1 MQNSLLDSDKKYAKG
16 DSGLPYTKTRNY
28 MELNRTAV
36 IEPKYLDLFCE
47 YLYKN
52 MGIYI
57 EQSKKGLLAQKIT
70 KLMTEGGILNSGEYY
85 HFIVSPPISEKQK
98 ALKNKFI
105 DTVTVHKTNFFREN
119 NHFEFIQRNIAK
131 IIEESPTLRFTN
143 ELRVWSS
150 ACSTGEEAYTLAMLF
165 KEILPP
171 GMRAKILAT
180 DISPDSIRKAM
191 NGVYKFGPEDN
202 ITNYYINKY
211 FNKIGDSWAIS
222 DEIKS
227 SVTFRLFNLMETF
240 PFKNPFDIIFCRNVM
255 IYFDKDVQ
263 EKLVNNFYNSLSK
276 NSLLFIG
283 HSESLIQIKHQFT
296 YHEPTIYK
304 KVSK

>member
-1 MQNSLLDSDKKYAKG
+1 MD
-16 DSGLPYTKTRNY
+16 
-28 MELNRTAV
+28 LNKAAV
-36 IEPKYLDLFCE
+36 IEPRYLDLFCE

-57 EQSKKGLLAQKIT
+57 EPSKKSLLAQKLT
-70 KLMTEGGILNSGEYY
+70 KLMNDGGIQNSGEYY

-98 ALKNKFI
+98 ELKNKFT

-119 NHFEFIQRNIAK
+119 NHFEFMQRNIAK
-131 IIEESPTLRFTN
+131 IIEESPTIKFTN

-150 ACSTGEEAYTLAMLF
+150 ACSTGEEAYTLSMLL
-165 KEILPP
+165 KEILPS
-171 GMRAKILAT
+171 GIRAKILAT

-191 NGVYKFGPEDN
+191 AGVYKFGPEDN

-211 FNKIGDSWAIS
+211 FTKTGDTWVIS
-222 DEIKS
+222 DEIKNNVS
-227 SVTFRLFNLMETF
+227 FRLFNLMEPF

-255 IYFDKDVQ
+255 IYFDKEVQ

>member
-1 MQNSLLDSDKKYAKG
+1 
-16 DSGLPYTKTRNY
+16 
-28 MELNRTAV
+28 MELNRLTT
-36 IEPKYLDLFCE
+36 IEPRYLDLFSE

-57 EQSKKGLLAQKIT
+57 EPSKKSLLAQKLT
-70 KLMTEGGILNSGEYY
+70 KLMNDADITNAGEYY

-98 ALKNKFI
+98 ALKNTFL

-131 IIEESPTLRFTN
+131 IIEESPTAKFTN
-143 ELRVWSS
+143 EIRIWSS

-180 DISPDSIRKAM
+180 DISPDSIRKAL
-191 NGVYKFGPEDN
+191 NGTYKFGPEDN

-211 FNKIGDSWAIS
+211 FTKNEDTWSIC
-222 DEIKS
+222 DEIKNN
-227 SVTFRLFNLMETF
+227 VTFRLFNLMETF

-255 IYFDKDVQ
+255 IYFDKEVQ

-304 KVSK
+304 KLSK